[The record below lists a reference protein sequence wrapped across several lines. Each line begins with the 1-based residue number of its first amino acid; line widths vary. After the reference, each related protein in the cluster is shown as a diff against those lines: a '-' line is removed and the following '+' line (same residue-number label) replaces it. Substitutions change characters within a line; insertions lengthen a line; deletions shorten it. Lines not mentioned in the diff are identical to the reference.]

1 MNDLLQN
8 LDRLHTT
15 TMGAVRIK
23 RNLGLQ
29 DDAVAWCRAV
39 ILETEKS
46 SLVTTVRKGKNWYVN
61 TPDTVITVNAGSYTV
76 ITAHKRKKGSV

>member
-8 LDRLHTT
+8 LDKLHTT
-15 TMGAVRIK
+15 TMGAVRVK

-29 DDAVAWCRAV
+29 EDAVAWCRAV
-39 ILETEKS
+39 ILDTEKS
-46 SLVTTVRKGKNWYVN
+46 PLVTMVRKGKNWYVY

-76 ITAHKRKKGSV
+76 ITAHKLKKESV